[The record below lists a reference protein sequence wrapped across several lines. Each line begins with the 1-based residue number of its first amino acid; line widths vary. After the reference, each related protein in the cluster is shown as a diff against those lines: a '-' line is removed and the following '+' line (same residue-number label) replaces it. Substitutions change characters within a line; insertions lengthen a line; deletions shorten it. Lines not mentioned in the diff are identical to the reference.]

1 MNGSVPDDNNTNLHL
16 FILDPLSVIIKLA
29 IISNKPVGTKIR
41 INNNIIYLQE
51 PGPFQAICRYVFKS
65 NKSDIHY
72 LYNPIEIACKHYL
85 SDADVASKNPKIK
98 ELFIRAQHGLL
109 KLIDTYKSCSLI
121 CVCLNFYYGLISNH
135 LEGNKNNTLFRKDMM
150 SLFYTDEVLLKM
162 YQIWSHEKIKVILN
176 LITFLNNDDS
186 AEVNVKSLE
195 TIMDGIDS
203 GVMTLM
209 S

>member
-1 MNGSVPDDNNTNLHL
+1 MQSM
-16 FILDPLSVIIKLA
+16 
-29 IISNKPVGTKIR
+29 
-41 INNNIIYLQE
+41 
-51 PGPFQAICRYVFKS
+51 
-65 NKSDIHY
+65 
-72 LYNPIEIACKHYL
+72 
-85 SDADVASKNPKIK
+85 
-98 ELFIRAQHGLL
+98 
-109 KLIDTYKSCSLI
+109 LI
-121 CVCLNFYYGLISNH
+121 CLSNLINH